1 MLQEQSR
8 FFQRMLFVGDFFLIA
23 ASWFLSYWI
32 RFEVLTPPEWVPLE
46 EYLVYLPWT
55 IIVTAL
61 VFTATGL
68 YAPSRAQSL
77 INLVFGVAKS
87 VAVGIVVLFASLF
100 LYRAFSFSRLMFL
113 VFGMIL
119 PIAMV
124 AERLLLYGLARRRRL
139 QGKGIKRVL
148 IVGAGVVGRK
158 LAVAFDKYPWMG
170 FEIVG
175 YLDDDELKGSGVLGK
190 TEAVLDVVDRF
201 EQEGRP
207 VDVVYIA
214 LPVGAT
220 EKIRI
225 TIDRLSTRS
234 VSVLMVP
241 DLFQFDLLNS
251 RVTHLDGLPII
262 HVIDEAPIEFS
273 RILKRLFDIGMSVVL
288 LILTSP
294 LLLLIAVAVKLSSK
308 GPVLYRQERMGLNGA
323 TFEML
328 KFRTMPVD
336 AEKDTGAVW
345 AKPGESRA
353 TRVGALLRRTS
364 LDELPQFFNVLK
376 GDMSVVGPRPERP
389 VFIREFR
396 EKLPHYMLRHKTKA
410 GITGWAQVNGFRGET
425 STQEMIEGR
434 TAHDLYY
441 IDNWSL
447 FLDVWIVILTI
458 FSPTARRN
466 AH

>member
-410 GITGWAQVNGFRGET
+410 GITGWAQVNGWRGNT
-425 STQEMIEGR
+425 SLEKRIEY
-434 TAHDLYY
+434 DLYY
-441 IDNWSL
+441 IQNWS
-447 FLDVWIVILTI
+447 FGLDLKIIALTVLRG
-458 FSPTARRN
+458 FVHEN
-466 AH
+466 AY